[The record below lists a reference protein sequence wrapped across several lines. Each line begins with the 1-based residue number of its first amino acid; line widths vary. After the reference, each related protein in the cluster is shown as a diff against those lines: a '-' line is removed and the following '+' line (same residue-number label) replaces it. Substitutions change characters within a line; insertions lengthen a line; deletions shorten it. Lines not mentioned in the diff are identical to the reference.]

1 VRRRALEVKGGDH
14 PWMVWVLGLVIW
26 VLVTCEVEE
35 GEKIGCEVLGD
46 TASVKKLV
54 VPKPCKTYQFVG
66 TT

>member
-1 VRRRALEVKGGDH
+1 
-14 PWMVWVLGLVIW
+14 MVWVLGLVIW